1 MGHAESEVPHFHL
14 SSAIRGPSAAQ
25 LPLQIEAGC
34 RRPLHEQISEQI
46 RLLIAEGKLRAGH
59 YIPSSRQLA
68 DQLGVS
74 RNTVLLAFSRLASEG
89 YIDAAKGSH
98 TFVSHSFANSMPP
111 RTYARQSVTQN
122 RPIRRP
128 PVLFRGE
135 AQQLVHLGRKPIFD
149 FFVGRPCPHCFPRR
163 TWRRLLLKRL
173 ASAGSALSE
182 YPHPAGFLELRHA
195 IAEHL
200 GTARGMNVRGAQILI
215 VNGIQEA
222 LNIIA
227 RLFVRPGTPVAI
239 EDPCY
244 RGALSTFESYGAEM
258 VPVPVDKDG
267 LCVNLLPERAVS
279 LLYVTPSHQFP
290 TGETLRADRRLELLE
305 WARRVGAYVVEDDYD
320 SDFRFDGPP
329 LTALAGLDETASVIY
344 LGTFSK
350 SIGAGLRVGYLAVP
364 MEIAETAIAVKAIL
378 NAGQSWLDQA
388 VLADFISNGSFAR
401 HLNHVRLV
409 YRARRDCLLNAL
421 RGHFSDFDVSGY
433 QGGMHV
439 MWHLPDSLPDASVV
453 QSIALNHSVGVYSL
467 RSAVA
472 FDFTKTPYS
481 DRSLV
486 LGYAALTEEQISDG
500 IARLAR
506 AMI

>member
-1 MGHAESEVPHFHL
+1 
-14 SSAIRGPSAAQ
+14 
-25 LPLQIEAGC
+25 LQ
-34 RRPLHEQISEQI
+34 
-46 RLLIAEGKLRAGH
+46 
-59 YIPSSRQLA
+59 
-68 DQLGVS
+68 
-74 RNTVLLAFSRLASEG
+74 
-89 YIDAAKGSH
+89 
-98 TFVSHSFANSMPP
+98 
-111 RTYARQSVTQN
+111 
-122 RPIRRP
+122 
-128 PVLFRGE
+128 
-135 AQQLVHLGRKPIFD
+135 
-149 FFVGRPCPHCFPRR
+149 
-163 TWRRLLLKRL
+163 
-173 ASAGSALSE
+173 
-182 YPHPAGFLELRHA
+182 
-195 IAEHL
+195 
-200 GTARGMNVRGAQILI
+200 
-215 VNGIQEA
+215 
-222 LNIIA
+222 
-227 RLFVRPGTPVAI
+227 
-239 EDPCY
+239 
-244 RGALSTFESYGAEM
+244 
-258 VPVPVDKDG
+258 
-267 LCVNLLPERAVS
+267 
-279 LLYVTPSHQFP
+279 
-290 TGETLRADRRLELLE
+290 

-453 QSIALNHSVGVYSL
+453 QSIALNHGVGVYSL

-500 IARLAR
+500 IARVAR